1 MKYKKILAFVLA
13 SVLLFS
19 VCGCK
24 DKPENSGSSVESGQV
39 STKSRDYL
47 NLLYSAADSFNP
59 YTAKTDINRQLCQLI
74 FEPLLVLDNEFKPE
88 YKIAS
93 SVEIK
98 DTTCTVKLKS
108 TRFSD
113 GSILTAEDVVYS
125 CNLARNTAGKYAAS
139 LYEIASVS
147 AADSNTVIFKMTKQD
162 PYFANLLTFP
172 VLKKGSEKIT
182 DSDSVA
188 KPPIGSGRYKVSED
202 EKSLELNENFSG
214 KVGNIKKINL
224 INAPDTDSVS
234 HYLEIGAADIYFSR
248 ISDGNILRMSGKK
261 LDVNLNSI
269 IYIGINHN
277 NSLLA
282 QNELR
287 QALSSAI
294 SRKKIVESAYYNNAL
309 SATGF
314 FNPLWNETKSV
325 QNIQIESKSEITVEN
340 LEKIGYNR
348 LDNKNNRVNASGFKL
363 ELSLLVNSDNRLKV
377 SAARMIASQLKEQGI
392 NINVVEKGYAA
403 YTDALKK
410 GSFQLYLGEVLL
422 TDNMDISCMIEPGGS
437 AAYGIK
443 KPAETDKKT
452 ESDKENEVQTEAS
465 KEQAVTNTSAEVL
478 KGFYLGKNTLSDLAT
493 VLQTEMPFIPICY
506 RTGVLFYNEKIEN
519 LNNSSASDIYTSI
532 ESYIFND

>member
-1 MKYKKILAFVLA
+1 M
-13 SVLLFS
+13 
-19 VCGCK
+19 
-24 DKPENSGSSVESGQV
+24 
-39 STKSRDYL
+39 
-47 NLLYSAADSFNP
+47 
-59 YTAKTDINRQLCQLI
+59 
-74 FEPLLVLDNEFKPE
+74 
-88 YKIAS
+88 
-93 SVEIK
+93 
-98 DTTCTVKLKS
+98 
-108 TRFSD
+108 
-113 GSILTAEDVVYS
+113 
-125 CNLARNTAGKYAAS
+125 
-139 LYEIASVS
+139 
-147 AADSNTVIFKMTKQD
+147 
-162 PYFANLLTFP
+162 
-172 VLKKGSEKIT
+172 
-182 DSDSVA
+182 
-188 KPPIGSGRYKVSED
+188 SED

>member
-1 MKYKKILAFVLA
+1 M
-13 SVLLFS
+13 
-19 VCGCK
+19 
-24 DKPENSGSSVESGQV
+24 
-39 STKSRDYL
+39 
-47 NLLYSAADSFNP
+47 LYSAADSFNP

-98 DTTCTVKLKS
+98 DTTCTVKIKS

-139 LYEIASVS
+139 LYEVASVS

-172 VLKKGSEKIT
+172 ILKKGSEKIT

-188 KPPIGSGRYKVSED
+188 KPPIGSGRYKVSKD
-202 EKSLELNENFSG
+202 ETSLELNENFGG
-214 KVGNIKKINL
+214 KVGSIKKINL

-248 ISDGNILRMSGKK
+248 ISDGNIHRMSGKK

-348 LDNKNNRVNASGFKL
+348 LDNKNNRINASGFKL

-377 SAARMIASQLKEQGI
+377 SAARMIASELKEHGI
-392 NINVVEKGYAA
+392 NINVVEKSYAA

-410 GSFQLYLGEVLL
+410 GNFQLYLGEVLL

-443 KPAETDKKT
+443 KPAETNDKKPET
-452 ESDKENEVQTEAS
+452 EKENKEQGEAS

-478 KGFYLGKNTLSDLAT
+478 NGFYSGKNTLSDLAT

-519 LNNSSASDIYTSI
+519 LSNSSASDIYTSI
-532 ESYIFND
+532 ESYIFNN